1 MRKIGL
7 AHLGVARK
15 GNPCPSMSMLWAT
28 KHTLRQCGG
37 LECTSNLTKF
47 GSHSSRAQRV
57 TFDPA
62 QKRSRECIR
71 GSESSVKVNG
81 SALAPALAMSRCR
94 MLLVAENKRRE
105 GSHHLPP
112 VGMPS

>member
-1 MRKIGL
+1 MQVG
-7 AHLGVARK
+7 G
-15 GNPCPSMSMLWAT
+15 PSNNVNGDSL
-28 KHTLRQCGG
+28 
-37 LECTSNLTKF
+37 
-47 GSHSSRAQRV
+47 RV

-62 QKRSRECIR
+62 QKRSRECIH
-71 GSESSVKVNG
+71 GSSQWQ
-81 SALAPALAMSRCR
+81 APCRPCLCR

>member
-7 AHLGVARK
+7 ARLGVARK

-37 LECTSNLTKF
+37 LECTSNY
-47 GSHSSRAQRV
+47 GSHAQRV

-62 QKRSRECIR
+62 QKRCIR
-71 GSESSVKVNG
+71 GSESSVKVEVRNG

-94 MLLVAENKRRE
+94 VLLVAENKRRE

-112 VGMPS
+112 VEVPS

>member
-1 MRKIGL
+1 M
-7 AHLGVARK
+7 AH
-15 GNPCPSMSMLWAT
+15 
-28 KHTLRQCGG
+28 
-37 LECTSNLTKF
+37 
-47 GSHSSRAQRV
+47 SRAQRV

-71 GSESSVKVNG
+71 GSESSVKVEVRNG

-94 MLLVAENKRRE
+94 VLLVAENKRRE

>member
-1 MRKIGL
+1 MVRT
-7 AHLGVARK
+7 HL
-15 GNPCPSMSMLWAT
+15 PSV
-28 KHTLRQCGG
+28 
-37 LECTSNLTKF
+37 
-47 GSHSSRAQRV
+47 RAQRV

-62 QKRSRECIR
+62 QTRSRECIH
-71 GSESSVKVNG
+71 GVKVEVRNG
-81 SALAPALAMSRCR
+81 SFPVALAPALAMSRCR

>member
-1 MRKIGL
+1 MVRS
-7 AHLGVARK
+7 HL
-15 GNPCPSMSMLWAT
+15 PSV
-28 KHTLRQCGG
+28 
-37 LECTSNLTKF
+37 
-47 GSHSSRAQRV
+47 RAQRV

-62 QKRSRECIR
+62 QTRSRECIR
-71 GSESSVKVNG
+71 RAIAESSVKVEVRNG
-81 SALAPALAMSRCR
+81 SFPVALAPALAMSRCR

>member
-1 MRKIGL
+1 MVR
-7 AHLGVARK
+7 
-15 GNPCPSMSMLWAT
+15 T
-28 KHTLRQCGG
+28 T
-37 LECTSNLTKF
+37 
-47 GSHSSRAQRV
+47 QRV

-62 QKRSRECIR
+62 QTRSRECIHELA
-71 GSESSVKVNG
+71 ESSVKVEVRNG
-81 SALAPALAMSRCR
+81 SFPVALAPALAMSRCR